1 MTKIKVKCILNAFK
15 DLLYLYIYFFFI
27 LYKFIIM
34 STENQNSENKK
45 QKQLPQNFLQK
56 IKHVVTQSKTG
67 KFNWLGDNSFTI
79 VPS

>member
-1 MTKIKVKCILNAFK
+1 
-15 DLLYLYIYFFFI
+15 
-27 LYKFIIM
+27 M

-45 QKQLPQNFLQK
+45 QKQLPQNFIQK
-56 IKHVVTQSKTG
+56 IKHIVTQSKTG